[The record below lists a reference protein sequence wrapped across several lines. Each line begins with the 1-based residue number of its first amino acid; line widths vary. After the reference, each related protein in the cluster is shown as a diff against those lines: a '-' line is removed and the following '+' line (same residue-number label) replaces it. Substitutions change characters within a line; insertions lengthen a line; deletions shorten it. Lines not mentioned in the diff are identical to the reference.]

1 MSWGTKNDNYF
12 GQKGLLE
19 LLFLLTE
26 RVFHISISFRLFTDI
41 MFLSFL
47 YLYVVKVY
55 STVGVVERSVYNYTS

>member
-47 YLYVVKVY
+47 YPYVVKVY